1 MILHWEEAFEMREWG
16 QEASIHH
23 PLECCNA
30 CGEAVLVKVVTNALS
45 GKVLDVQTRKVFEIF
60 HNI

>member
-1 MILHWEEAFEMREWG
+1 MREWG